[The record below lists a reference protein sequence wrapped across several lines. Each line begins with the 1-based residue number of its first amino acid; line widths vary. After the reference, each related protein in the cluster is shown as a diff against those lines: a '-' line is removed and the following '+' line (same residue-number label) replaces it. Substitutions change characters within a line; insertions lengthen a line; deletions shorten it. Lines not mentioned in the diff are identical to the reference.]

1 MQRRTYPFV
10 SVILSPGSKIGHTPR
25 KNPPALR
32 RSGGNLPHQRISRL
46 AQNACSNLPK
56 PFAAVIDYSTR
67 PPALQVFF
75 GRFSKFFS
83 EISAF
88 CRKSPPPPRKA
99 AKPMRFCAGAVCFVV
114 YIMYIFLK
122 KYKSASRYG
131 SSRLCQPP
139 ASLTQRVVPSQA
151 TPGSAQG
158 MTSAPVES
166 SRPQVSPRRTA
177 A

>member
-67 PPALQVFF
+67 APALQVFF

-88 CRKSPPPPRKA
+88 CRKSPPPPSKG
-99 AKPMRFCAGAVCFVV
+99 RFGLLHAPSVRCF
-114 YIMYIFLK
+114 YQHRGGI
-122 KYKSASRYG
+122 
-131 SSRLCQPP
+131 
-139 ASLTQRVVPSQA
+139 
-151 TPGSAQG
+151 
-158 MTSAPVES
+158 
-166 SRPQVSPRRTA
+166 
-177 A
+177 